1 MGFSTV
7 VYKNIAQQ
15 RLIFMYQ
22 MSSVISRSEKGL
34 RRWVDLP
41 SSADYATE
49 IGLIP
54 PDNSD
59 PVTVA
64 LKQQR
69 RYEPMTEL
77 SSLRYAVEEWRS
89 AWKISMSQQSY

>member
-1 MGFSTV
+1 
-7 VYKNIAQQ
+7 
-15 RLIFMYQ
+15 

-41 SSADYATE
+41 TSADYATE

-54 PDNSD
+54 PNSD
-59 PVTVA
+59 SVTVA
-64 LKQQR
+64 PKQQR

-89 AWKISMSQQSY
+89 AWKISTSQQSYCI